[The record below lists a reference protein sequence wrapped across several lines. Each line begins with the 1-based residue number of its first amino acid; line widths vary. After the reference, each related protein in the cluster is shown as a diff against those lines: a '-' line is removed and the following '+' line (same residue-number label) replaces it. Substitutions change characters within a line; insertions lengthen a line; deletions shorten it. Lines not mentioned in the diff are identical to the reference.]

1 MVCSRILT
9 PRSTGTRVHRDAR
22 VPGGSAIAPEAYIG
36 KPTIRGSSR
45 LPLLY
50 VAGFLAVVVVLAER
64 VWRKQGFSWDGPI
77 VDFLDWVAPVS
88 SDEVH
93 VDPIVDGVTFVV
105 AGLTAAVVLAQLAMR
120 RVRAALFLALGVAG
134 SVALSSLAKV
144 IVQRPAIEGDGYS
157 FPSGSATW
165 SMATAAALVLLASS
179 ARRSRLFALGAGGFV
194 VAYAGV
200 ITWEQWHYPSD
211 VLAGWSLALACV
223 CGLWLILGCP
233 RAPLLAAASGTRRRH
248 VARLRS

>member
-1 MVCSRILT
+1 M
-9 PRSTGTRVHRDAR
+9 H
-22 VPGGSAIAPEAYIG
+22 
-36 KPTIRGSSR
+36 
-45 LPLLY
+45 LPHLC

-64 VWRKQGFSWDGPI
+64 VWRQQRFGWDGSI

-93 VDPIVDGVTFVV
+93 VDPFVNGITFGV
-105 AGLTAAVVLAQLAMR
+105 AGLTAAAVLAQLATKHI
-120 RVRAALFLALGVAG
+120 RAALFLATGVVG
-134 SVALSSLAKV
+134 SVGLSSLAKV

-165 SMATAAALVLLASS
+165 SMATVAALVLLAS
-179 ARRSRLFALGAGGFV
+179 RSRQRGALVLGGSAFV
-194 VAYAGV
+194 VAYGGV

-223 CGLWLILGCP
+223 CGLWLILGRP
-233 RAPLLAAASGTRRRH
+233 RAPILGAAPGTLRRRGS
-248 VARLRS
+248 RLRG